1 MAPFADVPRKT
12 AGGVGASAD
21 TDCVGTGTM
30 PRACSVGNDETGNCT
45 GIALDTLDVP
55 AGDPAGARV
64 VVLEAGID
72 NDGVGVVDA
81 GAPAG
86 VVTVDSVLPVVVE
99 VARGGGTY

>member
-21 TDCVGTGTM
+21 TDSVGTGTM

-55 AGDPAGARV
+55 ASDALGAAAAM
-64 VVLEAGID
+64 LEAG
-72 NDGVGVVDA
+72 VGVIDAEAPVEFVAVDN
-81 GAPAG
+81 
-86 VVTVDSVLPVVVE
+86 VLAVVVD

>member
-21 TDCVGTGTM
+21 TDCEGTGTM
-30 PRACSVGNDETGNCT
+30 PRACSVGNDETGSCT

-55 AGDPAGARV
+55 ASVALGAAAA
-64 VVLEAGID
+64 VLEAGMGVID
-72 NDGVGVVDA
+72 AKAPVGVVAMDN
-81 GAPAG
+81 
-86 VVTVDSVLPVVVE
+86 VLAVVVD

>member
-12 AGGVGASAD
+12 AGGVGTSAD

-45 GIALDTLDVP
+45 GIELDTLDVP
-55 AGDPAGARV
+55 ASDAGTAM
-64 VVLEAGID
+64 LEAGVSVID
-72 NDGVGVVDA
+72 AEAPVGVAAVDN
-81 GAPAG
+81 
-86 VVTVDSVLPVVVE
+86 VLAVVVD

>member
-1 MAPFADVPRKT
+1 MSPFADVPRKT

-30 PRACSVGNDETGNCT
+30 PRACSVGNHDTGNCT
-45 GIALDTLDVP
+45 GIALETLD
-55 AGDPAGARV
+55 DPASDPFGAGAA
-64 VVLEAGID
+64 VLEVGVN

-86 VVTVDSVLPVVVE
+86 VVAVDNVLAAVVD
-99 VARGGGTY
+99 VAKGGGTY